1 MDNLAGAVTNEGTTL
16 KIFADTIAK
25 LTETNATLA
34 ASTKNNTSST
44 TASSS
49 STTSNFTVKQL
60 QSAIRNKWSIGAYC
74 SSHGYGVHK
83 DHDSKTCPKK
93 ESGHND
99 SATRAKPGPC
109 MNNKGWDRGINRDS
123 NSTSD
128 GYRGGYRGDRS
139 RRK

>member
-34 ASTKNNTSST
+34 AATKQNNNTN
-44 TASSS
+44 TAYS
-49 STTSNFTVKQL
+49 TSNTSNHTVRQL
-60 QSAIRNKWSIGAYC
+60 KSVILGKWSIGAYC
-74 SSHGYGVHK
+74 SSHGYGVQKEHG
-83 DHDSKTCPKK
+83 SKTCKKK
-93 ESGHND
+93 EPGHIE

-123 NSTSD
+123 NSTRD